1 MYSSEIINFFY
12 TQLRSVTFH
21 VQLVYLIRMCNI
33 HIYIYMYVFDYVQI
47 GNYILC
53 GEYSMYSADIIAYTG
68 QGPRQDEL
76 CFISEKGFLLF
87 WTPRRPRPSLLAAS
101 LYPLSLSLSLYIY
114 IYTYGEAN

>member
-1 MYSSEIINFFY
+1 
-12 TQLRSVTFH
+12 
-21 VQLVYLIRMCNI
+21 
-33 HIYIYMYVFDYVQI
+33 MYVFDYVQI